1 LSTLS
6 RWLPPRPPASG
17 GVAADTAPAPEAQAE
32 ETPEPAGPPAR
43 ARPPAAGDAF
53 LPESLPGIN
62 LADALKRVSGDK
74 RLYRRLLLQFREHS
88 ADAAGQ
94 IKAALEAGDRA
105 AARSVAHTLKG
116 VAGNLG
122 AEALYRS
129 APKLE
134 LSLRKGH
141 FEPVSEEAG
150 RLAAAHAEVF
160 AGLAALDAPGA
171 APATAAAAAPAD
183 PETVERLLDDLDQ
196 RLAASDAEAGQALQA
211 VKGALNGHS
220 PEVEE
225 LERLITAYNFDEA
238 RARLA
243 RIASSLKPNRG

>member
-1 LSTLS
+1 
-6 RWLPPRPPASG
+6 
-17 GVAADTAPAPEAQAE
+17 
-32 ETPEPAGPPAR
+32 
-43 ARPPAAGDAF
+43 
-53 LPESLPGIN
+53 
-62 LADALKRVSGDK
+62 
-74 RLYRRLLLQFREHS
+74 
-88 ADAAGQ
+88 
-94 IKAALEAGDRA
+94 
-105 AARSVAHTLKG
+105 LKG

-129 APKLE
+129 AQKLE

-196 RLAASDAEAGQALQA
+196 RLAASDAEAVQALQA